1 MRYTLSQ
8 KVGHI
13 ARAILAWFGAFLLF
27 GFFRF
32 YGTVNIDT
40 TAEELWSA
48 APRVYLTQIFT
59 AAVVT
64 GILYGIVDLFVDKP
78 KYQRWTFWRLLA
90 LKGTLHF
97 FIILITL
104 TALIAGRVRL
114 GIVEYTD
121 LDISIPYILSNHSFH
136 VFVVFF
142 TLTSWLMNAYQQL
155 NQKFGRGVLIEMLL
169 GKYHKPQEAD
179 RILMFIDLRSSV
191 HIAEVLGHIQY
202 SSLLQECFFDLN
214 TQLSRYKA
222 KIYQYVGDQ
231 VVLHWSLE
239 DGLQNSNC
247 IRCFFAFV
255 NRLEKRNAFYQ
266 EKYGLEPYF
275 KAGGHMGRVTVAEV
289 GLLKRSIAFHGD
301 TVNTTSRIHDQCN
314 DYKQQLL
321 VSRELLSRLV
331 DTTDLKYVF
340 VGDEILKGKHHSME
354 LYGIQDIASKSVDKG

>member
-13 ARAILAWFGAFLLF
+13 ARVILAWFAAFLLF
-27 GFFRF
+27 ALTRF
-32 YGTVNIDT
+32 YGTINADAA
-40 TAEELWSA
+40 AEKLWSSSA
-48 APRVYLTQIFT
+48 YVYVSQIFM
-59 AAVVT
+59 AAVIT
-64 GILYGIVDLFVDKP
+64 GLLYGMVDLFVDKP
-78 KYQRWTFWRLLA
+78 KYQRWSFWKLLL

-104 TALIAGRVRL
+104 TALMIGRVRF
-114 GIVEYTD
+114 GIVEFNE
-121 LDISIPYILSNHSFH
+121 LEISFGYILSNKSFQ

-142 TLTSWLMNAYQQL
+142 TLTSWLMNAYQQV
-155 NQKFGRGVLIEMLL
+155 NQKFGRGVLIEMLM

-191 HIAEVLGHIQY
+191 HIAEVLGHIKY
-202 SSLLQECFFDLN
+202 SSLLQDCYFDLN
-214 TQLSRYKA
+214 TQLAQYKA

-239 DGLQNSNC
+239 DGLQNSNS
-247 IRCFFAFV
+247 IRCFFAFI
-255 NRLEKRNAFYQ
+255 NRLKERDEYYQ
-266 EKYGLEPYF
+266 ETYGLKPYF
-275 KAGGHMGRVTVAEV
+275 KAGAHMGRVTVAEV

-314 DYKQQLL
+314 AHKQQLL
-321 VSRELLSRLV
+321 VSRDLLSRLI
-331 DTTDLKYVF
+331 DKSELKYVF

-354 LYGIQDIASKSVDKG
+354 LYGIQDVAVETSDG

>member
-13 ARAILAWFGAFLLF
+13 ARVTIAWLVAYLLF
-27 GFFRF
+27 GFIRF
-32 YGTVNIDT
+32 YGTINTDSV
-40 TAEELWSA
+40 AEQLWSA
-48 APRVYLTQIFT
+48 APRVYLSQIIV
-59 AAVVT
+59 AALIT
-64 GILYGIVDLFVDKP
+64 GLLYGLVDLFVDKP
-78 KYQRWTFWRLLA
+78 KYQRWSFWRLLA

-104 TALIAGRVRL
+104 TALMIGRVRL
-114 GIVEYTD
+114 GVVD
-121 LDISIPYILSNHSFH
+121 SQDVNISLSYILSNKSFH
-136 VFVVFF
+136 VFVVLF
-142 TLTSWLMNAYQQL
+142 TITSWMMNAYQQV

-191 HIAEVLGHIQY
+191 SIAEGLGHIQY
-202 SSLLQECFFDLN
+202 SSLLQDCYFDLN
-214 TQLSRYKA
+214 IQLSRYKA

-239 DGLQNSNC
+239 DGLQDSNC
-247 IRCFFAFV
+247 IRCFFAFK
-255 NRLEKRNAFYQ
+255 NRLKKREEHYQ
-266 EKYGLEPYF
+266 EQYGLTPYF
-275 KAGGHMGRVTVAEV
+275 KAGAHMGRVTVAEV

-314 DYKQQLL
+314 DYQQQLL
-321 VSRELLSRLV
+321 VSRDLLSRLI
-331 DTTDLKYVF
+331 DKSNLKYVF

-354 LYGIQDIASKSVDKG
+354 LYGIQDIGDDEA